1 MRRGHDLYRIPQ
13 EGRIAGVCAGIAEYF
28 NLETWLV
35 RIIVVCGVLFSGFFF
50 VIGYFALWFVLDKK
64 SVFEDSPRSRS
75 QFDTS
80 GRDERRAARKEKFK
94 QSWNEIDEKVRSHFE
109 DRPDFASNPYSSKPI
124 GVKQKVW
131 QAGEPPAQAFRDI
144 SNQFSDLEKRLQS
157 LETYVTSPEFTVSRE
172 IDRL

>member
-13 EGRIAGVCAGIAEYF
+13 EGRIAGVCAGVAEYF

-50 VIGYFALWFVLDKK
+50 VIAYVALWFVLDKK

-75 QFDTS
+75 KFDTS
-80 GRDERRAARKEKFK
+80 SRDERRAVRKEKLK
-94 QSWNEIDEKVRSHFE
+94 KSWNEFDEKVRSHFD
-109 DRPDFASNPYSSKPI
+109 DRPDFASKPI

-157 LETYVTSPEFTVSRE
+157 LESYVTSPEFTVSRE

>member
-35 RIIVVCGVLFSGFFF
+35 RIIVVCGVLFSGFLFIIAY
-50 VIGYFALWFVLDKK
+50 VALWFVLDKK
-64 SVFEDSPRSRS
+64 STFESSPRSRS
-75 QFDTS
+75 QFDTEQ
-80 GRDERRAARKEKFK
+80 RDKRRAARKEKLK
-94 QSWNEIDEKVRSHFE
+94 KSWNEFDEKVRSHL
-109 DRPDFASNPYSSKPI
+109 DTSSPFASKPI

-144 SNQFSDLEKRLQS
+144 SNQFNDIEKRLQS
-157 LETYVTSPEFTVSRE
+157 LETYVTSSEFTVSRE

>member
-1 MRRGHDLYRIPQ
+1 MRRGHDLYRIPA

-50 VIGYFALWFVLDKK
+50 VIGYIALWFVLDKK
-64 SVFEDSPRSRS
+64 SVFENSPYGKS
-75 QFDTS
+75 QFDTKE
-80 GRDERRAARKEKFK
+80 RNKRRAARKEKFK
-94 QSWNEIDEKVRSHFE
+94 KSWNEFDEKVRSHLDGE
-109 DRPDFASNPYSSKPI
+109 SQFASKPI

-131 QAGEPPAQAFRDI
+131 QGGEPPAQAFRDI
-144 SNQFSDLEKRLQS
+144 SNQFSDLEKRLQG
-157 LETYVTSPEFTVSRE
+157 LETYVTSAEFTVSRE